1 MLYNGVAVSMDGRDI
16 RVIGLL
22 LRRPHGCKYL
32 FLMHTIYFSRST
44 EIYVIFDLV
53 HWASRAAE
61 FDEHSLRIML
71 RLSPPHLDQP
81 AEYQH
86 TKFAILQIRRGSGK
100 RKET

>member
-1 MLYNGVAVSMDGRDI
+1 MLSGRAALSMDGRDI

-44 EIYVIFDLV
+44 VIFGLV